1 MVSYTIIGKSK
12 NYGLLQKT
20 KSFRDAP
27 PLTPRYED
35 PIGDDMDECE
45 PPPYWKELTKE
56 EKLEI
61 LDQQMDSYWEEY
73 YTNIRK
79 NINWWK
85 RRFEYHSYV
94 KNLFYKKNKFHF
106 KFIDYYLT
114 YLIKSLS

>member
-1 MVSYTIIGKSK
+1 MGNMVSYTIIGKSK

-20 KSFRDAP
+20 KSFRNAP
-27 PLTPRYED
+27 ALTPRYED

-73 YTNIRK
+73 YTNIQK
-79 NINWWK
+79 NINCFNYSNLIGIFQTK
-85 RRFEYHSYV
+85 SQKNDSFFVLKSYS
-94 KNLFYKKNKFHF
+94 FY
-106 KFIDYYLT
+106 I
-114 YLIKSLS
+114 S

>member
-20 KSFRDAP
+20 KSFRNAP
-27 PLTPRYED
+27 ALTPRYED

-85 RRFEYHSYV
+85 YS
-94 KNLFYKKNKFHF
+94 
-106 KFIDYYLT
+106 T
-114 YLIKSLS
+114 YGLAMLNFVIVSTIQF